1 MRQGFNVSLWA
12 DDLSLVPQSCQNRAL
27 GERTL
32 FNTLIHA
39 HGMMFRREGRWRIQN
54 TFFLI

>member
-1 MRQGFNVSLWA
+1 MRQGFYVSLWA

-39 HGMMFRREGRWRIQN
+39 HKMMFRREG
-54 TFFLI
+54 